1 MCVCVYVCVCFA
13 FLAVENSPKQTH
25 TDTPQKPCNPMHS
38 AAIGLGVAAAD
49 DDDDDAAA
57 AADEGVG
64 DLPLQREL

>member
-1 MCVCVYVCVCFA
+1 
-13 FLAVENSPKQTH
+13 
-25 TDTPQKPCNPMHS
+25 MHS